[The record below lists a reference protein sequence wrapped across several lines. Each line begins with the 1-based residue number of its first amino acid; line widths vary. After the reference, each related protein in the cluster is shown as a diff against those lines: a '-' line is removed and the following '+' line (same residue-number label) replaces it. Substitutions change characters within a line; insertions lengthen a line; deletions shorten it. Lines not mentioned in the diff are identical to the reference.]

1 MATNKHPGNCETC
14 RTRVLAGQGELRKIG
29 ARWIVLCAAHGTVT
43 TPAVTA
49 AQAVMALVVRVWLAA
64 GRVFCAPVGHL
75 KDNAF
80 SAYREVTRAA
90 GFFYS
95 KEDNAQVGTVAQALA
110 LVEGLRA
117 VNLTPDVSPEL
128 LVQLQAREAQAHG
141 EVTAA
146 QLRATE
152 VNARLA
158 ERGLALMGFQGIG
171 IEWLAPRRKALLGD
185 DMGLGKTVQA
195 LTAAP
200 TNAPV
205 VVVCPSVAKGVWV
218 REVSRFRPD
227 LTPVALSGRDSFR
240 WAQPGEMVIINY
252 DILPGEPAE
261 KKGYAA
267 TLPADLANAPAGT
280 VLIGDEAHML
290 KESDA
295 NRTSQFR
302 ALREAVLAA
311 DGRVWLL
318 TATPILNRPTELWAL
333 LQAMSAGREVYGS
346 YENFCRLWNTEQGR
360 YGTIWGNAEPEV
372 ATLLKKIMLRRMK
385 RDVLTQLPP
394 KTIRDVEV
402 NGLSD
407 AVKRLCDQ
415 ALAQLEADGV
425 SVEEAL
431 RIASE
436 TENITRPSIQ
446 IWSKARAALATVKLG
461 AALDMIEA
469 FEDAE
474 EPVVVFSAHRAAI
487 DTLGKRPGW
496 AAITGDTP
504 GTEREAIAARF
515 QAGEL
520 IGVAATIAAGGVA
533 ITLTR
538 ASNAI
543 FIDEAV
549 TPALNNQAQD
559 RIYRIG
565 QSRGVVITRLV
576 AAHALDRHTAMLL
589 ARKNEIIASSV
600 DAAVVGADEV
610 VSSIPTV
617 DVAAI
622 NASGEAAIAAEV
634 ALLEAEQVAAATVVP
649 TAPALSP
656 TDARIVAINH
666 ELRELN
672 VGRTMLADNRTAC
685 RVLDARIAELMAE
698 YTKLAYD
705 DIEIAVAESCPF

>member
-1 MATNKHPGNCETC
+1 MGNKG
-14 RTRVLAGQGELRKIG
+14 
-29 ARWIVLCAAHGTVT
+29 WMVLCAAHGSVS
-43 TPAVTA
+43 A
-49 AQAVMALVVRVWLAA
+49 AQAVVALVIRVWLAA
-64 GRVFCAPVGHL
+64 GRVFCAPVARLNGTFE
-75 KDNAF
+75 KYVAIT
-80 SAYREVTRAA
+80 REA
-90 GFFYS
+90 GFGYS
-95 KEDNAQVGTVAQALA
+95 KADNAQVGTVAQALA
-110 LVEGLRA
+110 LVNNLRA
-117 VNLTPDVSPEL
+117 GGFTPDVSPEL
-128 LVQLQAREAQAHG
+128 LVQLQAREAQARQ
-141 EVTAA
+141 EVTDA
-146 QLRATE
+146 QGRAVE

-158 ERGLALMGFQGIG
+158 ERGLGLMAFQNIG
-171 IEWLAPRRKALLGD
+171 IEWLAPRQKALLGD

-195 LTAAP
+195 LAASP
-200 TNAPV
+200 VGAPI
-205 VVVCPSVAKGVWV
+205 VVVCPAVAKGVWL

-227 LTPVALSGRDSFR
+227 ITPVVLSGRNSFR
-240 WAQPGEMVIINY
+240 WAQPGEMIIVNY
-252 DILPGEPAE
+252 DILPGEPATE
-261 KKGYAA
+261 KGYAA
-267 TLPADLANAPAGT
+267 TLSADLANAPEGT

-302 ALREAVLAA
+302 ALRQAALASN
-311 DGRVWLL
+311 GRVWLL

-333 LQAMSAGREVYGS
+333 LQAMDAGREVYGS
-346 YENFCRLWNTEQGR
+346 YDKFKRLWNAQQGR
-360 YGTIWGNAEPEV
+360 YGTVWGDAQPEV
-372 ATLLKKIMLRRMK
+372 ASLLKKIMLRRMK

-394 KTIRDVEV
+394 KTVRDVEV

-407 AVKRLCDQ
+407 SVRRLCDQ

-425 SVEEAL
+425 SIEEAL

-474 EPVVVFSAHRAAI
+474 EPVVVFSAHRASV

-520 IGVAATIAAGGVA
+520 AGVAATIKAGGVA

-543 FIDEAV
+543 FIDEEV

-559 RIYRIG
+559 RVYRIG

-576 AAHALDRHTAMLL
+576 ATHALDRHTAMLL
-589 ARKNEIIASSV
+589 DRKSEIIASSV
-600 DAAVVGADEV
+600 DAAVVGGDEV
-610 VSSIPTV
+610 VSSVPTV

-622 NASGEAAIAAEV
+622 TAGAEKAIAAEIAV
-634 ALLEAEQVAAATVVP
+634 LEAEQAVP
-649 TAPALSP
+649 APVAPALSP
-656 TDARIVAINH
+656 TDARIAVINH
-666 ELRELN
+666 DLRELN
-672 VGRTMLADNRTAC
+672 IGRTMLAGNRAAC
-685 RVLDARIAELMAE
+685 EVLDARIAELMAE

-705 DIEIAVAESCPF
+705 DIEIVVPAECPF